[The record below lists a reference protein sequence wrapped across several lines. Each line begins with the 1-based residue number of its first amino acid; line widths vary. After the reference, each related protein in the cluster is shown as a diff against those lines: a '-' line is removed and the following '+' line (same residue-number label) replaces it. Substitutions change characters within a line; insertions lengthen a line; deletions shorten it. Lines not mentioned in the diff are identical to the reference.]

1 MIIAR
6 CDKMARL
13 AEGQIEWGIVLKSEP
28 KRSNVLTPA
37 RVSVSFADMNTFG
50 GIDISVRASHVRR
63 TSTVRIY
70 TEMANA
76 RQQKQPKALIRCTL
90 ESARREIEQIE
101 RKFHRTIRA
110 VQNGGFS
117 TGRRSTKAATARTRS
132 AAGRSMGRPAPVQTA
147 VTNVLKKRRTGL
159 TLDRLQAALPKFDEK
174 SLLNATFAMRRKGLI
189 TFEKNGK
196 GRGKYRWQD

>member
-1 MIIAR
+1 
-6 CDKMARL
+6 
-13 AEGQIEWGIVLKSEP
+13 
-28 KRSNVLTPA
+28 
-37 RVSVSFADMNTFG
+37 
-50 GIDISVRASHVRR
+50 
-63 TSTVRIY
+63 
-70 TEMANA
+70 MANA
-76 RQQKQPKALIRCTL
+76 RQQKLPKALIRRTL

-174 SLLNATFAMRRKGLI
+174 SLLNATFAMRRKGLV
-189 TFEKNGK
+189 TFEKNGN

>member
-1 MIIAR
+1 
-6 CDKMARL
+6 
-13 AEGQIEWGIVLKSEP
+13 
-28 KRSNVLTPA
+28 
-37 RVSVSFADMNTFG
+37 
-50 GIDISVRASHVRR
+50 
-63 TSTVRIY
+63 
-70 TEMANA
+70 MANA
-76 RQQKQPKALIRCTL
+76 RQQKLPKALIRRTL

-147 VTNVLKKRRTGL
+147 VTSVLKKRRTGL

-174 SLLNATFAMRRKGLI
+174 SLLNATFAMRRKGLV
-189 TFEKNGK
+189 TFEKNGN